1 MTLAMSCV
9 IVLVSETG
17 SVGASRHREIRSM
30 RLIVYLP
37 FIAYIWLVL
46 DMGQKVGYSIRL
58 ASGLA

>member
-1 MTLAMSCV
+1 MTLAMPCV
-9 IVLVSETG
+9 IVLVSEAG
-17 SVGASRHREIRSM
+17 SVRASRHREIRSM

-37 FIAYIWLVL
+37 LIAYIWLVL